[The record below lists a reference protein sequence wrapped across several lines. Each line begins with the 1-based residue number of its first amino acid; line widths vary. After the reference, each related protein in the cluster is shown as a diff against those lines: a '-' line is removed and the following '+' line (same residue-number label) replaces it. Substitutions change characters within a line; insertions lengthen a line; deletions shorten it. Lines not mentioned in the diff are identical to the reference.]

1 MNNIFKVTSFIIS
14 STHDIAK
21 IGTIHNFMYLT
32 ASTDLLLSLPQQ
44 LYPPVQRK
52 QEKEVKTK

>member
-1 MNNIFKVTSFIIS
+1 MIS
-14 STHDIAK
+14 QKLVQS
-21 IGTIHNFMYLT
+21 IHNFMYLI
-32 ASTDLLLSLPQQ
+32 ASTDLLLDLQ